1 MFALETESSV
11 KLLAFGVPS
20 HGQSVVCRTTGEAK
34 DRVARKETIRME
46 RYDMI
51 LSF

>member
-1 MFALETESSV
+1 MSALETESSV
-11 KLLAFGVPS
+11 KLLVLGVPF
-20 HGQSVVCRTTGEAK
+20 HGQSAVCRAIGEAK

-46 RYDMI
+46 RYGMA